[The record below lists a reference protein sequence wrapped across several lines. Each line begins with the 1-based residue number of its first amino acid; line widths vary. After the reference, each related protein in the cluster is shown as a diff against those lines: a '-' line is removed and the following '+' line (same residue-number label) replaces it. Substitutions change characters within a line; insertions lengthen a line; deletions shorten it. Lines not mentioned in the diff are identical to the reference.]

1 MDMKR
6 SVNGDCIV
14 LSFIPLPLP
23 RYSNAM
29 CESCTGLR
37 NYMILLWDRQRFGM
51 GTVTEIFS
59 PHGGGKSVS
68 QNAYPENDSIFSPTM
83 RGNISPLHGGGGN
96 KWKVRLTETHGLPNN
111 SPPPWWGEN

>member
-29 CESCTGLR
+29 CESCTGVR

-59 PHGGGKSVS
+59 PHGGGKVLA
-68 QNAYPENDSIFSPTM
+68 QMHTPKMTIYFPPTM
-83 RGNISPLHGGGGN
+83 RGKIFPPPWGENI
-96 KWKVRLTETHGLPNN
+96 WKVRLTETHGLPNN
-111 SPPPWWGEN
+111 FPPWWGEN

>member
-68 QNAYPENDSIFSPTM
+68 QNAYPENDSIFSPHHEGKNFPPSM
-83 RGNISPLHGGGGN
+83 GGKYMESATN
-96 KWKVRLTETHGLPNN
+96 RN
-111 SPPPWWGEN
+111 PWIAE

>member
-59 PHGGGKSVS
+59 PHGGGGVLVKMHTPKMIV
-68 QNAYPENDSIFSPTM
+68 YFPPTM
-83 RGNISPLHGGGGN
+83 RGKIFPPPWGENI
-96 KWKVRLTETHGLPNN
+96 WKVRLTETHGLPNN
-111 SPPPWWGEN
+111 FPPWWGEN

>member
-29 CESCTGLR
+29 CESCTGVR

-68 QNAYPENDSIFSPTM
+68 QNAYPENDSIFSPHHEGKNFPPSM
-83 RGNISPLHGGGGN
+83 GGKYMESATN
-96 KWKVRLTETHGLPNN
+96 RN
-111 SPPPWWGEN
+111 PWIAE